1 MELSKYIKSESV
13 ELNRSAIHFAD
24 YNPRKLSEESRKTLK
39 RGIKKFGLVG
49 GIVVNKRTGLTV
61 VSGHQRLTVMDEL
74 QKFPENDYRI
84 RVDVI
89 DVDEKQEKELNI
101 LMNNPNAQG
110 AWDYDALARLVPDI
124 DYQDAGLTAADLNMI
139 GCDFLLQ
146 TEEENSIANALEDI
160 MAPVTEQKE
169 AEKAAKQM
177 ERAEKVAHMK
187 EVKQQVKN
195 AAQKQAQDMDAYL
208 MLSFDTFEAKAAF
221 CERFGYDPY
230 SKFMFIWIIYIN
242 TRFRIRR
249 FQVKKKRCKIC
260 LWFRLFVRMIGHTC
274 GIIQIIILV
283 AHKGGELRSHLFLPE
298 I

>member
-61 VSGHQRLTVMDEL
+61 VSGHQRLSVMDEL
-74 QKFPENDYRI
+74 QKYPENDYRL

-101 LMNNPNAQG
+101 LLNNPNAQG
-110 AWDYDALARLVPDI
+110 SWDYDALARLVPDI
-124 DYQDAGLTAADLNMI
+124 DYKDAGLTDADLNMI

-146 TEEENSIANALEDI
+146 TEEENSLAGALDE
-160 MAPVTEQKE
+160 MMQPVTEQKE
-169 AEKAAKQM
+169 AEKAAKQL

-187 EVKQQVKN
+187 DVKQQVKE
-195 AAQKQAQDMDAYL
+195 QAQETAANMDAYL
-208 MLSFDTFEAKAAF
+208 MLSFDTWEAKAAF
-221 CERFGYDPY
+221 CERFGYDPNM
-230 SKFMFIWIIYIN
+230 KFIKGEVFDQQVEAII
-242 TRFRIRR
+242 
-249 FQVKKKRCKIC
+249 
-260 LWFRLFVRMIGHTC
+260 
-274 GIIQIIILV
+274 
-283 AHKGGELRSHLFLPE
+283 E
-298 I
+298 

>member
-61 VSGHQRLTVMDEL
+61 VSGHQRLSVMDEL

-110 AWDYDALARLVPDI
+110 SWDYDALARIMPDI
-124 DYQDAGLTAADLNMI
+124 DYKDAGLTDADLNMI

-146 TEEENSIANALEDI
+146 TEEENSLADELED
-160 MAPVTEQKE
+160 MMHPLVQREE
-169 AEKAAKQM
+169 AEKAARQL
-177 ERAEKVAHMK
+177 ERAEKVSHMK
-187 EVKQQVKN
+187 DVKQQVREQ
-195 AAQKQAQDMDAYL
+195 AQKQAQDMDAYV

-230 SKFMFIWIIYIN
+230 MKFIKGEVFDS
-242 TRFRIRR
+242 
-249 FQVKKKRCKIC
+249 
-260 LWFRLFVRMIGHTC
+260 
-274 GIIQIIILV
+274 QI
-283 AHKGGELRSHLFLPE
+283 ENSY
-298 I
+298 

>member
-24 YNPRKLSEESRKTLK
+24 YNPRKLSDESRKTLK

-61 VSGHQRLTVMDEL
+61 VSGHQRLSVMDEL
-74 QKFPENDYRI
+74 QKFPDNDYYI

-89 DVDEKQEKELNI
+89 DVNEQQEKELNI

-110 AWDYDALARLVPDI
+110 TWDFDALARIVPDI
-124 DYQDAGLTAADLNMI
+124 DWKDAGLTDADLNMM
-139 GCDFLLQ
+139 Q
-146 TEEENSIANALEDI
+146 TEEESSIADALSDM
-160 MAPVTEQKE
+160 MASVAEQKE
-169 AEKAAKQM
+169 ADKVAKQL

-187 EVKQQVKN
+187 EVKQQVKE

-230 SKFMFIWIIYIN
+230 SKFIKGEVFDEQVE
-242 TRFRIRR
+242 RI
-249 FQVKKKRCKIC
+249 
-260 LWFRLFVRMIGHTC
+260 
-274 GIIQIIILV
+274 
-283 AHKGGELRSHLFLPE
+283 E
-298 I
+298 